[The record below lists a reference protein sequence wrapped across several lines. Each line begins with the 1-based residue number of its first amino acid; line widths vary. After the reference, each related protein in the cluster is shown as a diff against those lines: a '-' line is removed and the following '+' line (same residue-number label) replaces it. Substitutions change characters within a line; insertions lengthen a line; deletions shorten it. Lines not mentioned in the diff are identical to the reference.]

1 LKLLILLRFVAG
13 FGLSFSLLGCQ
24 PTTEQTPIAPT
35 PALADSVPTMDAVLV
50 TPIPTLS
57 PYPWVDASTVMNG
70 ICFESAFDA
79 AGRTFVI
86 RTSEEHIAFYDAA
99 DSSQLCRRP
108 VVRNPFDFS
117 NGQILAG
124 GWSKGRGCTAQHEV
138 LGFQREDENR
148 RLALEVRF
156 VTEGD
161 CNYELVRAFWIG
173 IADMP
178 GYEIVIAFN

>member
-1 LKLLILLRFVAG
+1 MKLLIVLRFVVIFPLAV
-13 FGLSFSLLGCQ
+13 LLLGCQ
-24 PTTEQTPIAPT
+24 PAIEQTAVPT
-35 PALADSVPTMDAVLV
+35 NPVVPDSVPTLDAVLV
-50 TPIPTLS
+50 TSIPTLS
-57 PYPWVDASTVMNG
+57 PYPWVDASAVMNG

-86 RTSEEHIAFYDAA
+86 RSAEDHIAFYDAA

-108 VVRNPFDFS
+108 VVRNPFEFS
-117 NGQILAG
+117 DGRILAG
-124 GWSKGRGCTAQHEV
+124 GWSKGRGCTAQHEI
-138 LGFQREDENR
+138 LGFQQDDANQ
-148 RLALEVRF
+148 RLLVDVRF

-161 CNYELVRAFWIG
+161 CNYELVRGFWIG